1 MKNNTMIKYILLCFI
16 ISINSFQAYACFW
29 GKKVSYTV
37 HVVNNLPPNTDQLVV
52 HCASK
57 NDELGYYNLTT
68 KHDFHFHFCKKPKAT
83 LFFCHLWWG
92 NKNKAFEVFNAR
104 WDPDICVDH
113 TCYWEAQG
121 DGIYFSGTWP
131 PGDLAKAY
139 NWE

>member
-37 HVVNNLPPNTDQLVV
+37 HVANNLPPNTDRLVV

-57 NDELGYYNLTT
+57 DDELGYHNLTT
-68 KHDFHFHFCKKPKAT
+68 KQDFHFHFCKKPKAT

-92 NKNKAFEVFNAR
+92 NKNKAFDVFNAR

-131 PGDLAKAY
+131 PGELGKAY